1 MYKIAI
7 AGIATES
14 CTFSPLLTRME
25 DFRVWRRDEQI
36 AQYPFFSKFSDLQ
49 LIPTLLARALPGG
62 SVEASA
68 YATLKAE
75 FLDGLRAALP
85 LDGLFLDMHGAMNVT
100 GMDDAEGDWI
110 TAAREV
116 VGEKCLISGSFDLH
130 GNISQREADALDML
144 TAFRTAPHIDYMETR
159 ERAFTMLIGA
169 LTLGERPHTL
179 RLPVPVVLPGEKTS
193 TEWEP
198 GASLYAMLERN
209 ILTPGVIDAS
219 IFVGYVWADEPRAS
233 ATILIS
239 GLDANAMRAEA
250 EMIAQRYWDVRE
262 QFAFGVQAGTID
274 QCIDWALV
282 APEVPVI
289 ISDSGDNPTAG
300 GAGDVPIFLER
311 LIAHNVPDAVVA
323 CIGDAPATEICY
335 AAGLG
340 ATVELSL
347 GGKLD
352 PIRSKPLA
360 TRGMVKF
367 LLQTDDIRERQAVVQ
382 IGGVLVIVAQR
393 RRPFHYIED
402 FTKLGINPREHKI
415 VVVKVGYLVPELKAA
430 AAKAF
435 LALSPG
441 AVDQDIERLPFKRI
455 SRPMYP
461 LDKDMVWSPQQTP

>member
-1 MYKIAI
+1 MYRIAI
-7 AGIATES
+7 AGISTES
-14 CTFSPLLTRME
+14 CTFSPLPTQLEGFTI
-25 DFRVWRRDEQI
+25 WRGAAQI
-36 AQYPFFSKFSDLQ
+36 AQYPFFSKFETDVELF
-49 LIPTLLARALPGG
+49 PTLLARALPGG
-62 SVEASA
+62 PVESSA
-68 YATLKAE
+68 YAALKNE

-85 LDGLFLDMHGAMNVT
+85 LDGLFLDMHGAMNVS

-110 TAAREV
+110 TAARAV

-159 ERAFTMLIGA
+159 ERAFTMLVGS
-169 LTLGERPHTL
+169 LNLGVRPHTF

-198 GASLYAMLERN
+198 GTSLYAMLENN
-209 ILTPGVIDAS
+209 ILMPGIIDAS

-233 ATILIS
+233 ATILVS
-239 GLDANAMRAEA
+239 GVGDQEMRAEA
-250 EMIAQRYWDVRE
+250 EKIAQRYWDVRD
-262 QFAFGVQAGTID
+262 QFAFGVEAGTID
-274 QCIDWALV
+274 ECIGWALN
-282 APEVPVI
+282 APEAPVI

-311 LIAHNVPDAVVA
+311 LIALNVPDAVVA

-335 AAGLG
+335 AAGVG
-340 ATVELSL
+340 AEVQLAL

-352 PIRSKPLA
+352 PIRSQPLPV
-360 TRGMVKF
+360 TGTVKF
-367 LLQTDDIRERQAVVQ
+367 LFETSEINQRQAVVQ

-393 RRPFHYIED
+393 RRPFHYIAD
-402 FTKLGINPREHKI
+402 FTKLGINPHEHKI
-415 VVVKVGYLVPELKAA
+415 LVVKVGYLVPELKAA

-435 LALSPG
+435 IALSPG

-455 SRPMYP
+455 QRPMYP
-461 LDKDMVWSPQQTP
+461 LDKEMTWSP